1 MSEEESLIIHEEEV
15 VADLE
20 TLHTP
25 FHNQPIWELSV
36 SVYQKFRNKPQEA

>member
-20 TLHTP
+20 TLHNHEGLDNSNSATVGIIGCAAMPP
-25 FHNQPIWELSV
+25 FC
-36 SVYQKFRNKPQEA
+36 